1 MHPFTFAFYMK
12 DSIIDGN
19 IAGWKMENSYTQ
31 LPGVLFSR
39 VKPTPVAKPE
49 AVLINYSLASE
60 LGFQINTENSGMASR
75 IFSGNELPPGADPIA
90 QAYMGHQFGYPNM
103 LGDGRA
109 ILLGEQITPE
119 GRRVDIQLKGPGI
132 TKYSRRGDGRA
143 TLSAMLREY
152 LISEAMH
159 HLGIPTT
166 RSLAVMAT
174 GEPVYRETINE
185 GAVLTR
191 VAASHIRVGTFEFA
205 TRHLPKEEF
214 QIFLHYVINRH
225 FPELEGK
232 TNPAL
237 SLLKAVMDKQVWL
250 ITEWMRVGFIHG
262 VMNTDNMSIS
272 GETIDYGP
280 CAFMN
285 RYDPATVF
293 SSIDTDGRYAYGNQP
308 FIAQWNLAVFASSLI
323 PLLHENETEAVELAK
338 NTIQTFRGL
347 YAEKWLHMM
356 RQKLGLIHE
365 LPGDKKLADDLLL
378 WMQSNQA
385 DYTNTFYEL
394 SLGIIPAGDIF
405 LDESFKHW
413 YEQWKI
419 RLLSNEQPLEESFK
433 IMSKSNPAF
442 IPRNHLVEEALQAA
456 TLGKDYSRVMK
467 LLEVIKDPYNF
478 RSELAGYQQPP
489 YTGDDTYKTFCGT

>member
-1 MHPFTFAFYMK
+1 
-12 DSIIDGN
+12 
-19 IAGWKMENSYTQ
+19 MESSYTQ

-39 VKPTPVAKPE
+39 IKPTPVAKPE
-49 AVLINYSLASE
+49 AVLINYSLARE
-60 LGFQINTENSGMASR
+60 LGLHFNHEKIVSITQ
-75 IFSGNELPPGADPIA
+75 IFSGNELPQGADPIA

-109 ILLGEQITPE
+109 ILLGEQIAPY
-119 GRRVDIQLKGPGI
+119 GKRVDIQLKGPGI

-152 LISEAMH
+152 IISEAMH
-159 HLGIPTT
+159 HLGISST
-166 RSLAVMAT
+166 RSLAVIAT

-185 GAVLTR
+185 GAILTR

-214 QIFLHYVINRH
+214 KIFLDYVLNRH
-225 FPELEGK
+225 FPEEQG
-232 TNPAL
+232 TENPAL
-237 SLLKAVMDKQVWL
+237 SLLKAVIEKQASL

-293 SSIDTDGRYAYGNQP
+293 SSIDTEGRYAYGNQP

-323 PLLHENETEAVELAK
+323 PLLHENETEAVEIAK
-338 NTIQTFRGL
+338 TTIQTFRGL
-347 YAEKWLHMM
+347 YADKWLAMM
-356 RQKLGLIHE
+356 RKKLGLINE
-365 LPGDKKLADDLLL
+365 LSGDKKLADDLLL

-385 DYTNTFYEL
+385 DYTNTFFEL
-394 SLGIIPAGDIF
+394 SLGIIPKGDIF

-419 RLLSNEQPLEESFK
+419 RLLSNEQPAEESWK
-433 IMSKSNPAF
+433 LMRANNPAY
-442 IPRNHLVEEALQAA
+442 IPRNHRVEEALQAA
-456 TLGKDYSRVMK
+456 TLAKDYSKVIK
-467 LLEVIKDPYNF
+467 LLEVLQDPYNF
-478 RSELAGYQQPP
+478 RSDAAEFQQPP
-489 YTGDDTYKTFCGT
+489 FTGENTYKTFCGT

>member
-1 MHPFTFAFYMK
+1 MH
-12 DSIIDGN
+12 DSLIDEK
-19 IAGWKMENSYTQ
+19 IVGWKMESSYTQ

-39 VKPTPVAKPE
+39 IKPTPVAKPE
-49 AVLINYSLASE
+49 AVLINYSLARE
-60 LGFQINTENSGMASR
+60 LGLHFNHEKIVSITQ
-75 IFSGNELPPGADPIA
+75 IFSGNELPQGADPIA

-109 ILLGEQITPE
+109 ILLGEQIAPY
-119 GRRVDIQLKGPGI
+119 GKRVDIQLKGPGI

-152 LISEAMH
+152 IISEAMH
-159 HLGIPTT
+159 HLGISST
-166 RSLAVMAT
+166 RSLAVIAT

-185 GAVLTR
+185 GAILTR

-214 QIFLHYVINRH
+214 KIFLDYVLNRH
-225 FPELEGK
+225 FPEEQG
-232 TNPAL
+232 TENPAL
-237 SLLKAVMDKQVWL
+237 SLLKAVIEKQASL

-293 SSIDTDGRYAYGNQP
+293 SSIDTEGRYAYGNQP

-323 PLLHENETEAVELAK
+323 PLLHENETEAVEIAK
-338 NTIQTFRGL
+338 TTIQTFRGL
-347 YAEKWLHMM
+347 YADKWLAMM
-356 RQKLGLIHE
+356 RKKLGLINE
-365 LPGDKKLADDLLL
+365 LSGDKKLADDLLL

-385 DYTNTFYEL
+385 DYTNTFFEL
-394 SLGIIPAGDIF
+394 SLGIIPKGDIF

-419 RLLSNEQPLEESFK
+419 RLLSNEQPAEESWK
-433 IMSKSNPAF
+433 LMRANNPAY
-442 IPRNHLVEEALQAA
+442 IPRNHRVEEALQAA
-456 TLGKDYSRVMK
+456 TLAKDYSKVIK
-467 LLEVIKDPYNF
+467 LLEVLQDPYNF
-478 RSELAGYQQPP
+478 RSDAAEFQQPP
-489 YTGDDTYKTFCGT
+489 FTGENTYKTFCGT